1 MARLKLDIDTRC
13 LKNGA
18 AQIRLR
24 INHKGTS
31 AYYGTGVY
39 IEPRYFIGSSLYD
52 PVSRKAPTAAV
63 VRERVGQMVG
73 RVDEFLND
81 TDRSVLDRMTATD
94 IREAA
99 LGVKRRIGTD
109 CMLGAGRL
117 SGTECVHGAGR
128 FNGFDSVHGADLASV
143 ARFVGS
149 DVQITNGAKRNAQ
162 TGCLACRLVKNGSI
176 ESGCPQ
182 AVGISGLRS
191 QTGSVTGGRS
201 QAGSIAGRRV
211 QTDFVA
217 FFEEYG
223 ESRRTGKTQDS
234 YAYAAKVLREY
245 CEARRMWSLTF
256 IDIDYSRLVDFA
268 RWLESTGRSHATRHM
283 LESYVRAAYRDAQK
297 RRLVSREL
305 DPYYD
310 YSIKPVPLKD
320 IETLSAKE
328 MHALMV
334 CEPKLGGQRM
344 GRDIALMSFYLC
356 GANLIDLYEMQE
368 GNECV
373 FVRHKIEHR
382 YQRDLHIR
390 IEPELAALV
399 ERYKGDGMLL
409 SFKAK
414 YKNYE
419 SFRHKI
425 AHRLRELSGELGFSV
440 TMPKIRRTWAT
451 IAGGLECPEIVI
463 NKSLGHLDTTVNRR
477 FYDDYDWSLTAKWN
491 RKIIDYIK
499 QQ

>member
-1 MARLKLDIDTRC
+1 MDIDTRC

-31 AYYGTGVY
+31 AYVGTGVY
-39 IEPRYFIGSSLYD
+39 VEPRYFIGTSLYD

-63 VRERVGQMVG
+63 VRDRVGNMVG
-73 RVDEFLND
+73 RFDEFLSE

-99 LGVKRRIGTD
+99 LGVKRKSGSD
-109 CMLGAGRL
+109 GVQGAGRL
-117 SGTECVHGAGR
+117 SGMDGVQCEGRLSGTDGMIGAE
-128 FNGFDSVHGADLASV
+128 LAAV
-143 ARFVGS
+143 ARFCGS
-149 DVQITNGAKRNAQ
+149 EVQITNGTKRNAQ
-162 TGCLACRLVKNGSI
+162 AGSLAGRREHTGSVS
-176 ESGCPQ
+176 
-182 AVGISGLRS
+182 VGWS
-191 QTGSVTGGRS
+191 QTGSVAGGWSQTGG
-201 QAGSIAGRRV
+201 IAGRRW

-223 ESRRTGKTQDS
+223 ESRRTVKTQDS

-245 CEARRMWSLTF
+245 CDARRMVSLTF
-256 IDIDYSRLVDFA
+256 MDIDYSRLVDFS

-356 GANLIDLYEMQE
+356 GANLIDLYEMQD
-368 GNECV
+368 GKECV

-382 YQRDLHIR
+382 YQRELHIR

-399 ERYKGDGMLL
+399 ERYKGNGMLL

>member
-1 MARLKLDIDTRC
+1 MARLRLDIDTRS

-31 AYYGTGVY
+31 AYVGTGVY
-39 IEPRYFIGSSLYD
+39 VEPQYFICSSLYD

-63 VRERVGQMVG
+63 IRERVGKMVG
-73 RVDEFLND
+73 RVDEFLNE

-99 LGVKRRIGTD
+99 LGVKSRSGTD
-109 CMLGAGRL
+109 GVQGVGRL
-117 SGTECVHGAGR
+117 SGMDGAQ
-128 FNGFDSVHGADLASV
+128 GAAVASV
-143 ARFVGS
+143 ERSIGS
-149 DVQITNGAKRNAQ
+149 EVQTTNGVKRNAQ
-162 TGCLACRLVKNGSI
+162 TGS
-176 ESGCPQ
+176 
-182 AVGISGLRS
+182 ISGRRS
-191 QTGSVTGGRS
+191 
-201 QAGSIAGRRV
+201 
-211 QTDFVA
+211 QTDFVT
-217 FFEEYG
+217 FFEQYG
-223 ESRRTGKTQDS
+223 ESRRAVKTQDS

-245 CEARRMWSLTF
+245 CGARRLGSLTF
-256 IDIDYSRLVDFA
+256 VDIDYARLVDFA
-268 RWLESTGRSHATRHM
+268 RWLDSTDRSPATRHM
-283 LESYVRAAYRDAQK
+283 LESYVRAAYKDAQK
-297 RRLVSREL
+297 RRLVSRDL

-320 IETLSAKE
+320 IETLTVKE
-328 MHALMV
+328 MHALMA
-334 CEPKLGGQRM
+334 CEPKLVGMRM

-356 GANLIDLYEMQE
+356 GANLIDLYEMQD
-368 GNECV
+368 GKECV

-382 YQRDLHIR
+382 YQRELHIR

-409 SFKAK
+409 AFKAK
-414 YKNYE
+414 YPNYE

-425 AHRLRELSGELGFSV
+425 AHRLRELSGELGFAV

-451 IAGGLECPEIVI
+451 IAGELECPDSVI
-463 NKSLGHLDTTVNRR
+463 NKSMGHVDATVNDRS
-477 FYDDYDWSLTAKWN
+477 YKDYKWSQTANWN

-499 QQ
+499 RQ

>member
-31 AYYGTGVY
+31 AYVGTGVY
-39 IEPRYFIGSSLYD
+39 VEPRYFIGSSLYD

-63 VRERVGQMVG
+63 VRERVGKMVG
-73 RVDEFLND
+73 MVDEFLND

-99 LGVKRRIGTD
+99 LGVKRRSGSD
-109 CMLGAGRL
+109 SVHGAGRLSGKDGMLGAGRL
-117 SGTECVHGAGR
+117 SVADGVHGAGR
-128 FNGFDSVHGADLASV
+128 LSGTDGVQGAELAAV
-143 ARFVGS
+143 ARFGGF
-149 DVQITNGAKRNAQ
+149 DVQTTNGAKRNAQ
-162 TGCLACRLVKNGSI
+162 T
-176 ESGCPQ
+176 
-182 AVGISGLRS
+182 
-191 QTGSVTGGRS
+191 
-201 QAGSIAGRRV
+201 GSIAGRRV

-217 FFEEYG
+217 FFEDYG
-223 ESRRTGKTQDS
+223 ESRRTVKTQDS

-245 CEARRMWSLTF
+245 CEARRIGSLTF
-256 IDIDYSRLVDFA
+256 MDIDYSRLVDYS

-320 IETLSAKE
+320 IETLTAKE
-328 MHALMV
+328 MHALML

-356 GANLIDLYEMQE
+356 GANLIDLYEMKDGQ
-368 GNECV
+368 ECV

-382 YQRDLHIR
+382 YQRELHIR

-425 AHRLRELSGELGFSV
+425 AHRLRELSVELGFSV

-463 NKSLGHLDTTVNRR
+463 NKSLGHLDSTVNRR

>member
-39 IEPRYFIGSSLYD
+39 VEPRYFIGSSLYD

-99 LGVKRRIGTD
+99 LGVKRRIGSYGEH
-109 CMLGAGRL
+109 CAGRF
-117 SGTECVHGAGR
+117 SGTDGVHGAE
-128 FNGFDSVHGADLASV
+128 LAAV
-143 ARFVGS
+143 ARFGCS
-149 DVQITNGAKRNAQ
+149 EIQITNGAKRNAQ
-162 TGCLACRLVKNGSI
+162 TG
-176 ESGCPQ
+176 
-182 AVGISGLRS
+182 GIAGRIA
-191 QTGSVTGGRS
+191 QTGSFAGIRSKNGG
-201 QAGSIAGRRV
+201 IAGRMV
-211 QTDFVA
+211 QADFVA
-217 FFEEYG
+217 FFEQYG
-223 ESRRTGKTQDS
+223 ESRRTVKTQDS

-245 CEARRMWSLTF
+245 CEARRLGSLTF
-256 IDIDYSRLVDFA
+256 MDIDYSRLVDFA

-320 IETLSAKE
+320 IETLTAKE

-356 GANLIDLYEMQE
+356 GANLIDLYEMQD
-368 GNECV
+368 GAECV

-382 YQRDLHIR
+382 YQRELHIR

-425 AHRLRELSGELGFSV
+425 AHRLRELSVELGFSV

-451 IAGGLECPEIVI
+451 IAGELECPDSVI
-463 NKSLGHLDTTVNRR
+463 NKSMGHVDATVNDRS
-477 FYDDYDWSLTAKWN
+477 YKDYKWSQTADWN

>member
-39 IEPRYFIGSSLYD
+39 VEPRYFIGSSLYD

-99 LGVKRRIGTD
+99 LGVKRRSGTD
-109 CMLGAGRL
+109 SMLGAEL
-117 SGTECVHGAGR
+117 AAVER
-128 FNGFDSVHGADLASV
+128 FSDSN
-143 ARFVGS
+143 
-149 DVQITNGAKRNAQ
+149 VQTTNGAKINAQ
-162 TGCLACRLVKNGSI
+162 TGCIKGM
-176 ESGCPQ
+176 
-182 AVGISGLRS
+182 
-191 QTGSVTGGRS
+191 
-201 QAGSIAGRRV
+201 RV

-223 ESRRTGKTQDS
+223 ESRRTVKTQDS

-245 CEARRMWSLTF
+245 CEARRLGSLTF
-256 IDIDYSRLVDFA
+256 MDIDYSRLVDFA

-320 IETLSAKE
+320 IDTLTAKE

-334 CEPKLGGQRM
+334 CDPKLGGQRM

-356 GANLIDLYEMQE
+356 GANLIDLYEMQD
-368 GNECV
+368 GKECI

-382 YQRDLHIR
+382 YQRELHIR

-425 AHRLRELSGELGFSV
+425 AHRLRELSSELGFSV

-451 IAGGLECPEIVI
+451 IAGCLECPEIVI

>member
-39 IEPRYFIGSSLYD
+39 VEPRYFIGSSLYD
-52 PVSRKAPTAAV
+52 PVSRKAPTASV

-99 LGVKRRIGTD
+99 LGVKRRSVAD
-109 CMLGAGRL
+109 VLPGA
-117 SGTECVHGAGR
+117 E
-128 FNGFDSVHGADLASV
+128 LASV
-143 ARFVGS
+143 ASFGS
-149 DVQITNGAKRNAQ
+149 SEVQTTNVAKRNAQ
-162 TGCLACRLVKNGSI
+162 
-176 ESGCPQ
+176 
-182 AVGISGLRS
+182 VGGI
-191 QTGSVTGGRS
+191 V
-201 QAGSIAGRRV
+201 GRRV

-245 CEARRMWSLTF
+245 CEARRLWSLTF
-256 IDIDYSRLVDFA
+256 VDIDYSRLVDFA

-356 GANLIDLYEMQE
+356 GANLIDLYEMQD
-368 GNECV
+368 GQECV

-382 YQRDLHIR
+382 YQRELHIR

-477 FYDDYDWSLTAKWN
+477 FYDDYDWSLTSKWN

>member
-1 MARLKLDIDTRC
+1 MARLRLDIDTRS

-39 IEPRYFIGSSLYD
+39 VEPRYFVGSSLYD

-63 VRERVGQMVG
+63 IRERVGQMVG
-73 RVDEFLND
+73 RVDEFLNE
-81 TDRSVLDRMTATD
+81 TDRSELDRMTATD

-99 LGVKRRIGTD
+99 LGVKRSGTD
-109 CMLGAGRL
+109 GAQ
-117 SGTECVHGAGR
+117 GAA
-128 FNGFDSVHGADLASV
+128 VASV
-143 ARFVGS
+143 VRSIGS
-149 DVQITNGAKRNAQ
+149 EVQTTNGAKRNAQ
-162 TGCLACRLVKNGSI
+162 TG
-176 ESGCPQ
+176 
-182 AVGISGLRS
+182 
-191 QTGSVTGGRS
+191 
-201 QAGSIAGRRV
+201 SIAGRRS
-211 QTDFVA
+211 QTDFLS
-217 FFEEYG
+217 FFEQYG
-223 ESRRTGKTQDS
+223 ESRRTVKTQDS
-234 YAYAAKVLREY
+234 YAYAARVLREY
-245 CEARRMWSLTF
+245 CGARRLGSLTF
-256 IDIDYSRLVDFA
+256 LDIDYARLVDFA
-268 RWLESTGRSHATRHM
+268 RWLESTDRSPATRHM
-283 LESYVRAAYRDAQK
+283 LESYVRAAYKDAQK
-297 RRLVSREL
+297 RRLVSRDF

-320 IETLSAKE
+320 IETLTAKE

-334 CEPKLGGQRM
+334 CEPKLGGRRM

-356 GANLIDLYEMQE
+356 GANLIDLYEMQDGE
-368 GNECV
+368 ECV

-382 YQRDLHIR
+382 YQRELHIR

-414 YKNYE
+414 YTNYE

-425 AHRLRELSGELGFSV
+425 AHRLRELSGELGFAV

-451 IAGGLECPEIVI
+451 IAGELECPDSVI
-463 NKSLGHLDTTVNRR
+463 NKSMGHVDATINDRS
-477 FYDDYDWSLTAKWN
+477 YKDYKWSQTANWN

-499 QQ
+499 RQ

>member
-1 MARLKLDIDTRC
+1 MDIDTRC

-39 IEPRYFIGSSLYD
+39 VEPRYFIGTSLYD

-63 VRERVGQMVG
+63 VRERVGQIVG
-73 RVDEFLND
+73 SVDEFLND

-99 LGVKRRIGTD
+99 LGVKRRSGTD
-109 CMLGAGRL
+109 GVHGAGRL
-117 SGTECVHGAGR
+117 SVD
-128 FNGFDSVHGADLASV
+128 DSVHGVGRLSGADVLHGAELASV
-143 ARFVGS
+143 ASFGS
-149 DVQITNGAKRNAQ
+149 SEIQITNGVKRNAQ
-162 TGCLACRLVKNGSI
+162 A
-176 ESGCPQ
+176 
-182 AVGISGLRS
+182 
-191 QTGSVTGGRS
+191 GG
-201 QAGSIAGRRV
+201 IAGRSV
-211 QTDFVA
+211 QADFVA
-217 FFEEYG
+217 FFEDYG

-245 CEARRMWSLTF
+245 CDARSLGSLTF
-256 IDIDYSRLVDFA
+256 MDIDYSRLVDFA

-334 CEPKLGGQRM
+334 CEPKFSGQRM

-356 GANLIDLYEMQE
+356 GANLIDIYEMQD
-368 GNECV
+368 GKECV

-382 YQRDLHIR
+382 YQRELHIR

-425 AHRLRELSGELGFSV
+425 AHRLRELSSELGFSV

-451 IAGGLECPEIVI
+451 IAGSLECPEIVI
-463 NKSLGHLDTTVNRR
+463 NKSLGHLDSTVNRR

>member
-1 MARLKLDIDTRC
+1 MDIDTRC

-39 IEPRYFIGSSLYD
+39 VEPRYFIGTSLYD

-99 LGVKRRIGTD
+99 LGVKRKSGSD
-109 CMLGAGRL
+109 GVHCAGRL
-117 SGTECVHGAGR
+117 SGTDGVLGAE
-128 FNGFDSVHGADLASV
+128 LAAV
-143 ARFVGS
+143 ARFGGS
-149 DVQITNGAKRNAQ
+149 DVQTTNVAKRNAQ
-162 TGCLACRLVKNGSI
+162 
-176 ESGCPQ
+176 
-182 AVGISGLRS
+182 VGGI
-191 QTGSVTGGRS
+191 V
-201 QAGSIAGRRV
+201 GRRV

-234 YAYAAKVLREY
+234 YAYAAKVLLEY
-245 CEARRMWSLTF
+245 CEARRLGSLTF
-256 IDIDYSRLVDFA
+256 VDIDYSRLVDFA

-356 GANLIDLYEMQE
+356 GANLIDLYEMQD
-368 GNECV
+368 GKECV

-382 YQRDLHIR
+382 YQRELHIR
-390 IEPELAALV
+390 IEPELAELV
-399 ERYKGDGMLL
+399 ERYKGNGMLL

-425 AHRLRELSGELGFSV
+425 AHRLRELSSELGFSV

-463 NKSLGHLDTTVNRR
+463 NKSLGHLDSTVNRR

>member
-39 IEPRYFIGSSLYD
+39 VEPKYFVGSSLYD
-52 PVSRKAPTAAV
+52 PVSRKAPTATV
-63 VRERVGQMVG
+63 VRERVGQIVG

-99 LGVKRRIGTD
+99 LGVKRRSGTD
-109 CMLGAGRL
+109 GVNGAGRL
-117 SGTECVHGAGR
+117 SGMDGILGT
-128 FNGFDSVHGADLASV
+128 DLASV
-143 ARFVGS
+143 ARFGGF
-149 DVQITNGAKRNAQ
+149 DVQTTNGAKRNAQ
-162 TGCLACRLVKNGSI
+162 TG
-176 ESGCPQ
+176 
-182 AVGISGLRS
+182 GI
-191 QTGSVTGGRS
+191 
-201 QAGSIAGRRV
+201 AGSRV
-211 QTDFVA
+211 QTDFVS
-217 FFEEYG
+217 FFEDYG
-223 ESRRTGKTQDS
+223 ESRRTVKTQDS

-245 CEARRMWSLTF
+245 CEARRLWSLTF
-256 IDIDYSRLVDFA
+256 MDIDYSRLVDFS

-344 GRDIALMSFYLC
+344 GRDIALMSFYMC
-356 GANLIDLYEMQE
+356 GANLIDLYEMQD
-368 GNECV
+368 GKECV

-382 YQRDLHIR
+382 YQRELHIR

-425 AHRLRELSGELGFSV
+425 AHRLRELSSELGFSV

>member
-39 IEPRYFIGSSLYD
+39 VEPRYFIGSSLYD

-99 LGVKRRIGTD
+99 LGVKRRIGSD
-109 CMLGAGRL
+109 G
-117 SGTECVHGAGR
+117 EHGAGR
-128 FNGFDSVHGADLASV
+128 FSGTDGVLCADLASV
-143 ARFVGS
+143 ARFGGS

-162 TGCLACRLVKNGSI
+162 TGSLASVARFGVSDVQITNG
-176 ESGCPQ
+176 
-182 AVGISGLRS
+182 AKRNA
-191 QTGSVTGGRS
+191 QTGSL
-201 QAGSIAGRRV
+201 ADRRV
-211 QTDFVA
+211 HTGSMEVMRAQTDFVA
-217 FFEEYG
+217 FFEDYG
-223 ESRRTGKTQDS
+223 ESRRTVKTQDS

-245 CEARRMWSLTF
+245 CESRRMVSLTF
-256 IDIDYSRLVDFA
+256 MDIDYSRLVDFA

-356 GANLIDLYEMQE
+356 GANLIDLYEMKD
-368 GNECV
+368 GKECV

-382 YQRDLHIR
+382 YQRELHIR

-399 ERYKGDGMLL
+399 ERYKGDSMLL
-409 SFKAK
+409 SFKEK

-425 AHRLRELSGELGFSV
+425 AHRLRELSVELGFSV

>member
-39 IEPRYFIGSSLYD
+39 VEPRYFIGSSLYD

-99 LGVKRRIGTD
+99 LGVKRRSGTD
-109 CMLGAGRL
+109 G
-117 SGTECVHGAGR
+117 VNGAGR
-128 FNGFDSVHGADLASV
+128 FSGTDGVLCADLASV
-143 ARFVGS
+143 ARSVGS
-149 DVQITNGAKRNAQ
+149 EVQTTNGAKRNAQ
-162 TGCLACRLVKNGSI
+162 TGG
-176 ESGCPQ
+176 
-182 AVGISGLRS
+182 
-191 QTGSVTGGRS
+191 
-201 QAGSIAGRRV
+201 IAGRRV
-211 QTDFVA
+211 QTDFMA
-217 FFEEYG
+217 FFEDYG
-223 ESRRTGKTQDS
+223 ESRRTVKTQDS
-234 YAYAAKVLREY
+234 YAYAAKVLLEY
-245 CEARRMWSLTF
+245 CEARRMVSLTF
-256 IDIDYSRLVDFA
+256 MDIDYSRLVDFA

-320 IETLSAKE
+320 IETLTAKE

-334 CEPKLGGQRM
+334 YEPKLGGQRM

-356 GANLIDLYEMQE
+356 GSNLIDLYEMQD
-368 GNECV
+368 GKECV

-382 YQRDLHIR
+382 YQRELHIR

-425 AHRLRELSGELGFSV
+425 AHRLRELSSELGFSV

>member
-31 AYYGTGVY
+31 AYVGTGVY
-39 IEPRYFIGSSLYD
+39 VEPRYFIGSSLYD
-52 PVSRKAPTAAV
+52 PVSRKDPTAAV
-63 VRERVGQMVG
+63 VRERVGQIVG
-73 RVDEFLND
+73 RVDEFLNN

-99 LGVKRRIGTD
+99 LGVKRR
-109 CMLGAGRL
+109 
-117 SGTECVHGAGR
+117 SGTNGVHGAGLLS
-128 FNGFDSVHGADLASV
+128 GVDGVLGAELASV
-143 ARFVGS
+143 ARFGGS
-149 DVQITNGAKRNAQ
+149 DVQTTNGAKRNAQ
-162 TGCLACRLVKNGSI
+162 TG
-176 ESGCPQ
+176 
-182 AVGISGLRS
+182 GIA
-191 QTGSVTGGRS
+191 GGRS
-201 QAGSIAGRRV
+201 HTGGIAGKRL

-217 FFEEYG
+217 FFEDYG
-223 ESRRTGKTQDS
+223 ESRRTVKTQDS

-245 CEARRMWSLTF
+245 CEARRMGSLTF
-256 IDIDYSRLVDFA
+256 MDIDYSRLVDFA

-334 CEPKLGGQRM
+334 YEPKLGGQRM

-356 GANLIDLYEMQE
+356 GANLIDLYEMQD
-368 GNECV
+368 GKECV

-382 YQRDLHIR
+382 YQRELHIR

-409 SFKAK
+409 SFKEK

-425 AHRLRELSGELGFSV
+425 AHRLRELSVELGFSV

-451 IAGGLECPEIVI
+451 IAGCLECPEIVI

>member
-39 IEPRYFIGSSLYD
+39 VEPRYFVGSSLYD
-52 PVSRKAPTAAV
+52 PVSRKAPTAAI

-99 LGVKRRIGTD
+99 LGVKRRRGTD
-109 CMLGAGRL
+109 G
-117 SGTECVHGAGR
+117 VI
-128 FNGFDSVHGADLASV
+128 GADVAAV
-143 ARFVGS
+143 ARFGGS
-149 DVQITNGAKRNAQ
+149 EVQTTNVAKRNAQ
-162 TGCLACRLVKNGSI
+162 T
-176 ESGCPQ
+176 
-182 AVGISGLRS
+182 
-191 QTGSVTGGRS
+191 
-201 QAGSIAGRRV
+201 GSIAGRRV
-211 QTDFVA
+211 QADFVA
-217 FFEEYG
+217 FFEDYG

-245 CEARRMWSLTF
+245 CEARRLGSLTF
-256 IDIDYSRLVDFA
+256 MDIDYSRLVDFA

-356 GANLIDLYEMQE
+356 GANLIDMYEMQD
-368 GNECV
+368 GQECV

-382 YQRDLHIR
+382 YQRELHIR

-451 IAGGLECPEIVI
+451 IAGGLECPDSVI
-463 NKSLGHLDTTVNRR
+463 NKSMGHVDATVNDRS
-477 FYDDYDWSLTAKWN
+477 YKDYKWSQTADWN

>member
-1 MARLKLDIDTRC
+1 MDIDTRS

-31 AYYGTGVY
+31 AYVGTGVY
-39 IEPRYFIGSSLYD
+39 VEPKYFVGSSLYD

-73 RVDEFLND
+73 MVDEFLND
-81 TDRSVLDRMTATD
+81 TDRSVLDSMTATD

-99 LGVKRRIGTD
+99 LGVKRRSGTD
-109 CMLGAGRL
+109 EVYGVGRL
-117 SGTECVHGAGR
+117 SGTDGVK
-128 FNGFDSVHGADLASV
+128 GADLASV
-143 ARFVGS
+143 ARFGGLE
-149 DVQITNGAKRNAQ
+149 VQTTNGAKRNAQ
-162 TGCLACRLVKNGSI
+162 TGGI
-176 ESGCPQ
+176 EGRIAQ
-182 AVGISGLRS
+182 MGGIA
-191 QTGSVTGGRS
+191 GGRA
-201 QAGSIAGRRV
+201 QMGGIAGRRL
-211 QTDFVA
+211 QADFVA
-217 FFEEYG
+217 FFEDYG
-223 ESRRTGKTQDS
+223 ESRRTVKTQDS

-245 CEARRMWSLTF
+245 CEARRMVSLTF
-256 IDIDYSRLVDFA
+256 MDIDYSRLVDFA

-356 GANLIDLYEMQE
+356 GANLIDLYEMQD
-368 GNECV
+368 GNECI

-382 YQRDLHIR
+382 YQRELHIR
-390 IEPELAALV
+390 IEPELSALV

-425 AHRLRELSGELGFSV
+425 AHRLRELSVELGFSV

-451 IAGGLECPEIVI
+451 IAGELECPDSVI
-463 NKSLGHLDTTVNRR
+463 NKSMGHVDATVNDRS
-477 FYDDYDWSLTAKWN
+477 YKDYKWSQTAKWN

>member
-1 MARLKLDIDTRC
+1 MDIDTRC

-31 AYYGTGVY
+31 AYVGTGVY
-39 IEPRYFIGSSLYD
+39 VEPRYFIGSSLYD

-63 VRERVGQMVG
+63 VRERVGQIVG

-99 LGVKRRIGTD
+99 LGVKRRSGTD
-109 CMLGAGRL
+109 CIHGAGWL
-117 SGTECVHGAGR
+117 SGTDCVHGAE
-128 FNGFDSVHGADLASV
+128 LASM
-143 ARFVGS
+143 ARFCGS
-149 DVQITNGAKRNAQ
+149 EVQTTNGAKRNAQ
-162 TGCLACRLVKNGSI
+162 TGG
-176 ESGCPQ
+176 
-182 AVGISGLRS
+182 
-191 QTGSVTGGRS
+191 
-201 QAGSIAGRRV
+201 IAGRRV
-211 QTDFVA
+211 QADFVA

-223 ESRRTGKTQDS
+223 ESRRTVKTQDS

-245 CEARRMWSLTF
+245 CEARRMGSLTF
-256 IDIDYSRLVDFA
+256 MDIDYSRLVDFA

-320 IETLSAKE
+320 IETMTAKE

-334 CEPKLGGQRM
+334 CEPKLCGQRM

-356 GANLIDLYEMQE
+356 GANLIDLYEMQD
-368 GNECV
+368 GKECV

-382 YQRDLHIR
+382 YQRELHIR
-390 IEPELAALV
+390 IEPELAELV

-425 AHRLRELSGELGFSV
+425 AHRLRELSVELGFSV

-463 NKSLGHLDTTVNRR
+463 NKSLGHLDSTVNRR

>member
-13 LKNGA
+13 LKNGE

-31 AYYGTGVY
+31 AYVGTGVY
-39 IEPRYFIGSSLYD
+39 VEPRYFIGSSLYD
-52 PVSRKAPTAAV
+52 PVSRKAPTAAI
-63 VRERVGQMVG
+63 VRERVGQIVG

-99 LGVKRRIGTD
+99 LGVKRRSGTD
-109 CMLGAGRL
+109 GVHGVGIL
-117 SGTECVHGAGR
+117 SGTDGVQ
-128 FNGFDSVHGADLASV
+128 GADFASV
-143 ARFVGS
+143 ARFGGS
-149 DVQITNGAKRNAQ
+149 EVQTTNGVKINAQ
-162 TGCLACRLVKNGSI
+162 A
-176 ESGCPQ
+176 
-182 AVGISGLRS
+182 
-191 QTGSVTGGRS
+191 GG
-201 QAGSIAGRRV
+201 IAGRRV
-211 QTDFVA
+211 QADFVA
-217 FFEEYG
+217 FFEDYG

-245 CEARRMWSLTF
+245 CEARRLGSLTF

-268 RWLESTGRSHATRHM
+268 RWFESTGRSHATRHM

-356 GANLIDLYEMQE
+356 GANLIDMYEMQD
-368 GNECV
+368 GKECV

-382 YQRDLHIR
+382 YQRELHIR

-425 AHRLRELSGELGFSV
+425 AHRLRELSSELGFSV

-463 NKSLGHLDTTVNRR
+463 NKSLGHLDSTVNRR

>member
-1 MARLKLDIDTRC
+1 MDIDTRC

-39 IEPRYFIGSSLYD
+39 VEPKYFVGSSLYD

-73 RVDEFLND
+73 RVDEFLSE

-99 LGVKRRIGTD
+99 LGVKRKRGSD
-109 CMLGAGRL
+109 SVHGAGRLSGKDGVLGAGRL
-117 SGTECVHGAGR
+117 SVADGVLGAGR
-128 FNGFDSVHGADLASV
+128 LSVADGVHGVGRLSGTDGVLGSELAAV
-143 ARFVGS
+143 AGFGGS
-149 DVQITNGAKRNAQ
+149 DVQTTNGAKRNAQ
-162 TGCLACRLVKNGSI
+162 TGC
-176 ESGCPQ
+176 
-182 AVGISGLRS
+182 
-191 QTGSVTGGRS
+191 
-201 QAGSIAGRRV
+201 IAGGRV

-223 ESRRTGKTQDS
+223 ESRRTVKTQDS

-245 CEARRMWSLTF
+245 CDARRMVSLTF
-256 IDIDYSRLVDFA
+256 MDIDYSRLVDFA

-356 GANLIDLYEMQE
+356 GANLIDLYEMQD
-368 GNECV
+368 GKECV

-382 YQRDLHIR
+382 YQRELHIR
-390 IEPELAALV
+390 IEPELEALV

-425 AHRLRELSGELGFSV
+425 AHRLRELSVELGFSV

>member
-1 MARLKLDIDTRC
+1 M
-13 LKNGA
+13 
-18 AQIRLR
+18 
-24 INHKGTS
+24 
-31 AYYGTGVY
+31 
-39 IEPRYFIGSSLYD
+39 
-52 PVSRKAPTAAV
+52 
-63 VRERVGQMVG
+63 
-73 RVDEFLND
+73 
-81 TDRSVLDRMTATD
+81 
-94 IREAA
+94 
-99 LGVKRRIGTD
+99 
-109 CMLGAGRL
+109 
-117 SGTECVHGAGR
+117 
-128 FNGFDSVHGADLASV
+128 
-143 ARFVGS
+143 
-149 DVQITNGAKRNAQ
+149 
-162 TGCLACRLVKNGSI
+162 
-176 ESGCPQ
+176 
-182 AVGISGLRS
+182 
-191 QTGSVTGGRS
+191 
-201 QAGSIAGRRV
+201 
-211 QTDFVA
+211 
-217 FFEEYG
+217 
-223 ESRRTGKTQDS
+223 
-234 YAYAAKVLREY
+234 LREY
-245 CEARRMWSLTF
+245 CEARRLGSLTF
-256 IDIDYSRLVDFA
+256 VDIDYSRLVDFA

-334 CEPKLGGQRM
+334 CEPKLGSQRM

-356 GANLIDLYEMQE
+356 GANLIDLYEMQD
-368 GNECV
+368 GKECV

-382 YQRDLHIR
+382 YQRELHIR

-409 SFKAK
+409 SFKEK

-425 AHRLRELSGELGFSV
+425 AHRLRELSSELGFSV

-451 IAGGLECPEIVI
+451 IAGSLECPEIVI
-463 NKSLGHLDTTVNRR
+463 NKSLGHLDSTVNRR

>member
-13 LKNGA
+13 LKNGE

-31 AYYGTGVY
+31 AYVGTGVY
-39 IEPRYFIGSSLYD
+39 VEPRYFIGSSLYD
-52 PVSRKAPTAAV
+52 PVSRKAPTAAI
-63 VRERVGQMVG
+63 VRERVGQIVG

-99 LGVKRRIGTD
+99 LGVKRRSGTD
-109 CMLGAGRL
+109 GVHGVGIL
-117 SGTECVHGAGR
+117 SGTDGVQ
-128 FNGFDSVHGADLASV
+128 GADFASV
-143 ARFVGS
+143 ARFGGS
-149 DVQITNGAKRNAQ
+149 EVQTTNGVKINAQ
-162 TGCLACRLVKNGSI
+162 A
-176 ESGCPQ
+176 
-182 AVGISGLRS
+182 
-191 QTGSVTGGRS
+191 GG
-201 QAGSIAGRRV
+201 IAGRRV
-211 QTDFVA
+211 QADFVA
-217 FFEEYG
+217 FFEDYG

-245 CEARRMWSLTF
+245 CEARRLGSLTF

-268 RWLESTGRSHATRHM
+268 RWFESTGRSHATRHM

-356 GANLIDLYEMQE
+356 GANLIDLYEMKDGQ
-368 GNECV
+368 ECV

-382 YQRDLHIR
+382 YQRELHIR
-390 IEPELAALV
+390 IEPELAELV

-425 AHRLRELSGELGFSV
+425 AHRLRKLSVELGFSV

-463 NKSLGHLDTTVNRR
+463 NKSLGHLDSTVNRR

>member
-1 MARLKLDIDTRC
+1 MDIDTRC

-31 AYYGTGVY
+31 AYFGTGVY
-39 IEPRYFIGSSLYD
+39 VEPRYFIGSSLYD
-52 PVSRKAPTAAV
+52 PVSRKAPTAAI

-94 IREAA
+94 IRDAA
-99 LGVKRRIGTD
+99 LGMKRRSGTD
-109 CMLGAGRL
+109 
-117 SGTECVHGAGR
+117 CVHGAGR
-128 FNGFDSVHGADLASV
+128 LSCADGVMGSELDAV
-143 ARFVGS
+143 ARFGCS
-149 DVQITNGAKRNAQ
+149 DVQIINGAKRNAQ
-162 TGCLACRLVKNGSI
+162 TGCI
-176 ESGCPQ
+176 
-182 AVGISGLRS
+182 
-191 QTGSVTGGRS
+191 
-201 QAGSIAGRRV
+201 AGSRAK
-211 QTDFVA
+211 TDFVA

-223 ESRRTGKTQDS
+223 ESRRTVKTQDS

-245 CEARRMWSLTF
+245 CEARSMGSLTF
-256 IDIDYSRLVDFA
+256 MDIDYSRLVDFA

-297 RRLVSREL
+297 RRFVSREL

-344 GRDIALMSFYLC
+344 GRDIALISFYLC
-356 GANLIDLYEMQE
+356 GANLIDLYEMQYGE
-368 GNECV
+368 ECV

-382 YQRDLHIR
+382 YQRELHIR

-425 AHRLRELSGELGFSV
+425 AHRLRELSVELGFSV

>member
-39 IEPRYFIGSSLYD
+39 VEPRYFIGTSLYD
-52 PVSRKAPTAAV
+52 PVSRKAPASAV

-73 RVDEFLND
+73 RVDEFLSE

-99 LGVKRRIGTD
+99 LGVKRKSVDDGVQ
-109 CMLGAGRL
+109 GA
-117 SGTECVHGAGR
+117 E
-128 FNGFDSVHGADLASV
+128 FASV
-143 ARFVGS
+143 ASSVGS

-162 TGCLACRLVKNGSI
+162 TGG
-176 ESGCPQ
+176 
-182 AVGISGLRS
+182 
-191 QTGSVTGGRS
+191 
-201 QAGSIAGRRV
+201 IAGRRV
-211 QTDFVA
+211 QADFVA

-223 ESRRTGKTQDS
+223 ESRRTVKTQDS
-234 YAYAAKVLREY
+234 YAYAAKVLQEY
-245 CEARRMWSLTF
+245 CEARRMGSLTF
-256 IDIDYSRLVDFA
+256 MDIDYSRLVDFA

-334 CEPKLGGQRM
+334 YEPKLGGQRM

-356 GANLIDLYEMQE
+356 GANLIDIYEMQD
-368 GNECV
+368 GKECV

-382 YQRDLHIR
+382 YQRELHIR

-425 AHRLRELSGELGFSV
+425 AHRLRELSSELGFSV

-451 IAGGLECPEIVI
+451 IAGELECPDSVI
-463 NKSLGHLDTTVNRR
+463 NKSMGHIDATVNDRS
-477 FYDDYDWSLTAKWN
+477 YKDYKWSQTADWN

>member
-39 IEPRYFIGSSLYD
+39 VEPRYFIGSSLYD

-99 LGVKRRIGTD
+99 LGVKRRSGTD
-109 CMLGAGRL
+109 GVQVAGRL
-117 SGTECVHGAGR
+117 SGIDGVHG
-128 FNGFDSVHGADLASV
+128 VDLASV
-143 ARFVGS
+143 ARSVGS
-149 DVQITNGAKRNAQ
+149 EVQTTNGAKRNAQ
-162 TGCLACRLVKNGSI
+162 TGGIDGRL
-176 ESGCPQ
+176 
-182 AVGISGLRS
+182 
-191 QTGSVTGGRS
+191 
-201 QAGSIAGRRV
+201 V

-217 FFEEYG
+217 FFEDYG
-223 ESRRTGKTQDS
+223 ESRRTVKTQDS

-245 CEARRMWSLTF
+245 CEARRMVSLTF
-256 IDIDYSRLVDFA
+256 MDIDYSRLVDFA

-320 IETLSAKE
+320 IETLTAKE

-356 GANLIDLYEMQE
+356 GANLIDLYEMQD
-368 GNECV
+368 GKECV

-382 YQRDLHIR
+382 YQRELHIR

-451 IAGGLECPEIVI
+451 IAGCLECPEIVI
-463 NKSLGHLDTTVNRR
+463 NKSLGHLDSTVNRR
-477 FYDDYDWSLTAKWN
+477 FYDDYDWSLTSKWN

>member
-39 IEPRYFIGSSLYD
+39 VEPRYFIGSSLYD

-73 RVDEFLND
+73 MVDEFLND

-99 LGVKRRIGTD
+99 LGVKRRSGTD
-109 CMLGAGRL
+109 GVHGAGLLSWTEGVQCAGRL
-117 SGTECVHGAGR
+117 SEMDGMLCT
-128 FNGFDSVHGADLASV
+128 DLAAV
-143 ARFVGS
+143 ARSVGS
-149 DVQITNGAKRNAQ
+149 EVQTTNGAKRHAQ
-162 TGCLACRLVKNGSI
+162 TDG
-176 ESGCPQ
+176 
-182 AVGISGLRS
+182 
-191 QTGSVTGGRS
+191 
-201 QAGSIAGRRV
+201 IAGRRV

-223 ESRRTGKTQDS
+223 ESRRTVKTQDS

-245 CEARRMWSLTF
+245 CEARRLWLLTF
-256 IDIDYSRLVDFA
+256 MDIDYSRLVDFA

-328 MHALMV
+328 MHTLMV
-334 CEPKLGGQRM
+334 CEPKLDGQRM

-356 GANLIDLYEMQE
+356 GANLIDMYEMQD
-368 GNECV
+368 GKECV

-382 YQRDLHIR
+382 YQRELHIR

-425 AHRLRELSGELGFSV
+425 AHRLRELSVELGFSV

>member
-39 IEPRYFIGSSLYD
+39 VEPRYFIGSSLYD

-99 LGVKRRIGTD
+99 LGVKRRSGTD
-109 CMLGAGRL
+109 G
-117 SGTECVHGAGR
+117 VQGAGR
-128 FNGFDSVHGADLASV
+128 FSGSYGVHGAELAAV
-143 ARFVGS
+143 ARFGGS
-149 DVQITNGAKRNAQ
+149 EVQTTNGAKRNAQ
-162 TGCLACRLVKNGSI
+162 AGSI
-176 ESGCPQ
+176 
-182 AVGISGLRS
+182 AVGLA
-191 QTGSVTGGRS
+191 QTGG
-201 QAGSIAGRRV
+201 IAGRRV

-223 ESRRTGKTQDS
+223 ESRRTVKTQDS

-245 CEARRMWSLTF
+245 CEARRLGSLTF
-256 IDIDYSRLVDFA
+256 MDIEYSRLVDFA

-334 CEPKLGGQRM
+334 CEPKLCGQRM

-356 GANLIDLYEMQE
+356 GANLIDLYEMQD
-368 GNECV
+368 GKECV

-382 YQRDLHIR
+382 YQRELHIR

-425 AHRLRELSGELGFSV
+425 AHRLRELSSELGFSV

-451 IAGGLECPEIVI
+451 IAGELECPDSVI
-463 NKSLGHLDTTVNRR
+463 NKSMGHVDATVNDRS
-477 FYDDYDWSLTAKWN
+477 YKDYKWSQTADWN

>member
-1 MARLKLDIDTRC
+1 MARLRLDIDTRS

-31 AYYGTGVY
+31 VYYGTGVY
-39 IEPRYFIGSSLYD
+39 VEPQYFVGSSLYD

-63 VRERVGQMVG
+63 IRERVGHMVG
-73 RVDEFLND
+73 RVDEFLNE

-99 LGVKRRIGTD
+99 LGVKRRSGTD
-109 CMLGAGRL
+109 GVHGVGRF
-117 SGTECVHGAGR
+117 SGTDGAQGTA
-128 FNGFDSVHGADLASV
+128 VASV
-143 ARFVGS
+143 ERS
-149 DVQITNGAKRNAQ
+149 IDSEVQTTNGAKRNAQ
-162 TGCLACRLVKNGSI
+162 TG
-176 ESGCPQ
+176 
-182 AVGISGLRS
+182 
-191 QTGSVTGGRS
+191 SV
-201 QAGSIAGRRV
+201 AGRRS
-211 QTDFVA
+211 QTDFVT
-217 FFEEYG
+217 FFEQYG
-223 ESRRTGKTQDS
+223 ESRRTVKTQDS

-245 CEARRMWSLTF
+245 CGARRLGSLTF
-256 IDIDYSRLVDFA
+256 VDIDYARLVDFA
-268 RWLESTGRSHATRHM
+268 RWLDSTDRSPATRHM
-283 LESYVRAAYRDAQK
+283 LESYVRAAYKDAQK
-297 RRLVSREL
+297 RRLVSRDL

-310 YSIKPVPLKD
+310 YSIKPVPLKE
-320 IETLSAKE
+320 IETLTAKE

-334 CEPKLGGQRM
+334 CDPKLGGHRM

-356 GANLIDLYEMQE
+356 GANLIDLYEMQD
-368 GNECV
+368 GKECV

-382 YQRDLHIR
+382 YQRELHIR

-409 SFKAK
+409 AFKAK
-414 YKNYE
+414 YPNYE

-425 AHRLRELSGELGFSV
+425 AHRLRELSGELGFAV

-451 IAGGLECPEIVI
+451 IAGELECPDSVI
-463 NKSLGHLDTTVNRR
+463 NKSMGHVDATVNDRS
-477 FYDDYDWSLTAKWN
+477 YKDYKWSQTANWN

-499 QQ
+499 RQ

>member
-13 LKNGA
+13 LKNGE

-31 AYYGTGVY
+31 AYVGTGVY
-39 IEPRYFIGSSLYD
+39 VEPRYFIGSSLYD
-52 PVSRKAPTAAV
+52 PVSRKAPTAAI
-63 VRERVGQMVG
+63 VRERVGQIVG

-99 LGVKRRIGTD
+99 LGVKRRSGTD
-109 CMLGAGRL
+109 GVHGVGIL
-117 SGTECVHGAGR
+117 SGTDGVQ
-128 FNGFDSVHGADLASV
+128 GADFASV
-143 ARFVGS
+143 ARFGGS
-149 DVQITNGAKRNAQ
+149 EVQTTNGVKINAQ
-162 TGCLACRLVKNGSI
+162 A
-176 ESGCPQ
+176 
-182 AVGISGLRS
+182 
-191 QTGSVTGGRS
+191 GG
-201 QAGSIAGRRV
+201 IAGRRV
-211 QTDFVA
+211 QADFVA
-217 FFEEYG
+217 FFEDYG

-245 CEARRMWSLTF
+245 CEARRLGSLTF

-268 RWLESTGRSHATRHM
+268 RWFESTGRSHATRHM

-320 IETLSAKE
+320 IETLSAKD

-334 CEPKLGGQRM
+334 FEPKLGGQRM

-356 GANLIDLYEMQE
+356 GANLIDMYEMQD
-368 GNECV
+368 GKECV

-382 YQRDLHIR
+382 YQRELHIR

-425 AHRLRELSGELGFSV
+425 AHRLRELSVELGFSV

-451 IAGGLECPEIVI
+451 IAGELECPDSII
-463 NKSLGHLDTTVNRR
+463 NKSMGHVDSTVNDRS
-477 FYDDYDWSLTAKWN
+477 YKDYKWSQTADWN

>member
-1 MARLKLDIDTRC
+1 MDIDTRC
-13 LKNGA
+13 LKNGE

-31 AYYGTGVY
+31 AYVGTGVY
-39 IEPRYFIGSSLYD
+39 VEPRYFIGSSLYD
-52 PVSRKAPTAAV
+52 PVSRKAPTAAI
-63 VRERVGQMVG
+63 VRERVGQIVG

-99 LGVKRRIGTD
+99 LGVKRRSGTD
-109 CMLGAGRL
+109 GVHGVGIL
-117 SGTECVHGAGR
+117 SGTDGVQ
-128 FNGFDSVHGADLASV
+128 GADFASV
-143 ARFVGS
+143 ARFGGS
-149 DVQITNGAKRNAQ
+149 EVQTTNGVKINAQ
-162 TGCLACRLVKNGSI
+162 A
-176 ESGCPQ
+176 
-182 AVGISGLRS
+182 
-191 QTGSVTGGRS
+191 GG
-201 QAGSIAGRRV
+201 IAGRRV
-211 QTDFVA
+211 QADFVA
-217 FFEEYG
+217 FFEDYG

-245 CEARRMWSLTF
+245 CEARRLGSLTF

-268 RWLESTGRSHATRHM
+268 RWFESTGRSHATRHM

-356 GANLIDLYEMQE
+356 GANLIDLYEMKDGQ
-368 GNECV
+368 ECV

-382 YQRDLHIR
+382 YQRELHIR
-390 IEPELAALV
+390 IEPELAELV

-425 AHRLRELSGELGFSV
+425 AHRLRELSSELGFSV

-451 IAGGLECPEIVI
+451 IAGELECPDSII
-463 NKSLGHLDTTVNRR
+463 NKSMGHVDSTVNDRS
-477 FYDDYDWSLTAKWN
+477 YKDYKWSQTADWN

>member
-39 IEPRYFIGSSLYD
+39 VEPRYFIGSSLYD
-52 PVSRKAPTAAV
+52 PVSRKAPTAAI

-99 LGVKRRIGTD
+99 LGVKRRSGSD
-109 CMLGAGRL
+109 GVYGAGRF
-117 SGTECVHGAGR
+117 SGKDGVHGAGL
-128 FNGFDSVHGADLASV
+128 FSGTDGVQGVELASV

-149 DVQITNGAKRNAQ
+149 DVQITNGAKRNLQ
-162 TGCLACRLVKNGSI
+162 TGC
-176 ESGCPQ
+176 
-182 AVGISGLRS
+182 
-191 QTGSVTGGRS
+191 
-201 QAGSIAGRRV
+201 IAGRRGKA
-211 QTDFVA
+211 DFVA

-223 ESRRTGKTQDS
+223 ESRRTVKTQDS

-245 CEARRMWSLTF
+245 CEARRMVSLTF
-256 IDIDYSRLVDFA
+256 MDIDYSRLVDFA

-320 IETLSAKE
+320 IDTLSAKE

-356 GANLIDLYEMQE
+356 GANLIDLYEMQD
-368 GNECV
+368 GNDCV

-382 YQRDLHIR
+382 YQRELHIR

-425 AHRLRELSGELGFSV
+425 AHRLRELSVELGFSV

-451 IAGGLECPEIVI
+451 IAGELECPDSVI
-463 NKSLGHLDTTVNRR
+463 NKSMGHVDATVNDRS
-477 FYDDYDWSLTAKWN
+477 YKDYKWSQTADWN

>member
-39 IEPRYFIGSSLYD
+39 VEPRYFIGSSLYD
-52 PVSRKAPTAAV
+52 PVSRKAPTAAL

-99 LGVKRRIGTD
+99 LGVKRRSWTD
-109 CMLGAGRL
+109 GVNGA
-117 SGTECVHGAGR
+117 E
-128 FNGFDSVHGADLASV
+128 LASV
-143 ARFVGS
+143 ARFGGS
-149 DVQITNGAKRNAQ
+149 EVQTTNEAKRNTQ
-162 TGCLACRLVKNGSI
+162 T
-176 ESGCPQ
+176 
-182 AVGISGLRS
+182 VG
-191 QTGSVTGGRS
+191 
-201 QAGSIAGRRV
+201 IAGRRG

-223 ESRRTGKTQDS
+223 ESRRTVKTQDS

-245 CEARRMWSLTF
+245 CEARRLGSLTF
-256 IDIDYSRLVDFA
+256 VDIDYSRLVDFA

-283 LESYVRAAYRDAQK
+283 MESYVRAAYRDAQK

-328 MHALMV
+328 MHALML
-334 CEPKLGGQRM
+334 CEPKFGGHRM

-356 GANLIDLYEMQE
+356 GANLIDLYEMQD
-368 GNECV
+368 GKECV

-382 YQRDLHIR
+382 YQRELHIR

-409 SFKAK
+409 SFKEK

-425 AHRLRELSGELGFSV
+425 AHRLRELSSELGFSV

-463 NKSLGHLDTTVNRR
+463 NKSLGHLDSTVNRR

>member
-31 AYYGTGVY
+31 AYVGTGVY
-39 IEPRYFIGSSLYD
+39 VEPRYFIGSSLYD
-52 PVSRKAPTAAV
+52 PVSRKAPTASV

-99 LGVKRRIGTD
+99 LGVKRRSGTD
-109 CMLGAGRL
+109 CI
-117 SGTECVHGAGR
+117 HGAGR
-128 FNGFDSVHGADLASV
+128 FSGTYCVQGVELASV
-143 ARFVGS
+143 ARSVGS
-149 DVQITNGAKRNAQ
+149 EVQTTNGAKRNAQ
-162 TGCLACRLVKNGSI
+162 TGCIAVSRSKTGSV
-176 ESGCPQ
+176 SG
-182 AVGISGLRS
+182 GWS
-191 QTGSVTGGRS
+191 QTGG
-201 QAGSIAGRRV
+201 IACRRG

-217 FFEEYG
+217 FFEDYG
-223 ESRRTGKTQDS
+223 ESRRTVKTQDS

-245 CEARRMWSLTF
+245 CEARRMVSLTF
-256 IDIDYSRLVDFA
+256 MDIDYSRLVDFA

-320 IETLSAKE
+320 IEKLTAKE

-356 GANLIDLYEMQE
+356 GANLIDLYEMQD
-368 GNECV
+368 GKECV

-382 YQRDLHIR
+382 YQRELHIR

-425 AHRLRELSGELGFSV
+425 AHRLRELSVELGFSI

>member
-13 LKNGA
+13 LKNGE

-39 IEPRYFIGSSLYD
+39 VEPRYFIGSSLYD

-63 VRERVGQMVG
+63 VRERVGQIVG

-99 LGVKRRIGTD
+99 LGVKRRSGTD
-109 CMLGAGRL
+109 GVHGAGRL
-117 SGTECVHGAGR
+117 SGMDG
-128 FNGFDSVHGADLASV
+128 VHGADLAAV
-143 ARFVGS
+143 ARFGGS
-149 DVQITNGAKRNAQ
+149 EVQTTNGAKRNAQ
-162 TGCLACRLVKNGSI
+162 TGEIAGSR
-176 ESGCPQ
+176 SKTGSV
-182 AVGISGLRS
+182 AGGWS
-191 QTGSVTGGRS
+191 QTGSVAGGWSKTGSVDGRLS
-201 QAGSIAGRRV
+201 QTSSVDGGWSKTGRIAGRREK
-211 QTDFVA
+211 TDFVA

-223 ESRRTGKTQDS
+223 ESRRTVKTQDS

-245 CEARRMWSLTF
+245 CEARRMGSLTF
-256 IDIDYSRLVDFA
+256 MDIDYSRLVDFA

-320 IETLSAKE
+320 IETLTAKE
-328 MHALMV
+328 MHSLMV

-356 GANLIDLYEMQE
+356 GANLIDMYEMQD
-368 GNECV
+368 GKECV

-382 YQRDLHIR
+382 YQRELHIR
-390 IEPELAALV
+390 IEPEFAALV

-425 AHRLRELSGELGFSV
+425 AHRLRELSVELGFSV

>member
-39 IEPRYFIGSSLYD
+39 VEPKYFVGSSLYD

-73 RVDEFLND
+73 RVDEFLSE

-99 LGVKRRIGTD
+99 LSVKRKRGSD
-109 CMLGAGRL
+109 SVHGAGRL
-117 SGTECVHGAGR
+117 SGTDGVQGAE
-128 FNGFDSVHGADLASV
+128 LAAV
-143 ARFVGS
+143 ARFGGS
-149 DVQITNGAKRNAQ
+149 EVQITNGTKRNAQ
-162 TGCLACRLVKNGSI
+162 ACSLAGR
-176 ESGCPQ
+176 
-182 AVGISGLRS
+182 RS
-191 QTGSVTGGRS
+191 QTGSVSGGWSQTGSVSVGWSQTGSVAGGWSQTGG
-201 QAGSIAGRRV
+201 IAGRREK
-211 QTDFVA
+211 TDFLA
-217 FFEEYG
+217 FFEQYG
-223 ESRRTGKTQDS
+223 ESRRTVKTQDS

-245 CEARRMWSLTF
+245 CEARRLGSLTF
-256 IDIDYSRLVDFA
+256 MDIDYSRLVDFA

-334 CEPKLGGQRM
+334 CEPKLVGQRM

-356 GANLIDLYEMQE
+356 GANLIDLYEMQD
-368 GNECV
+368 GAECV

-382 YQRDLHIR
+382 YQRELHIR

-425 AHRLRELSGELGFSV
+425 AHRLRELSVELGFSV

-463 NKSLGHLDTTVNRR
+463 NKSLGHLDSTVNRR
-477 FYDDYDWSLTAKWN
+477 FYDDYDWSITAKWN

>member
-39 IEPRYFIGSSLYD
+39 VEPRYFIGSSLYD

-73 RVDEFLND
+73 RLDEFLND

-94 IREAA
+94 IRDAA
-99 LGVKRRIGTD
+99 LGVKRRSGTD
-109 CMLGAGRL
+109 GVHGAGLLSGSDSVHGVGRL
-117 SGTECVHGAGR
+117 SGMDGVLGAE
-128 FNGFDSVHGADLASV
+128 FADV
-143 ARFVGS
+143 ARFGGS
-149 DVQITNGAKRNAQ
+149 DIQTTNGVKRNAQ
-162 TGCLACRLVKNGSI
+162 A
-176 ESGCPQ
+176 
-182 AVGISGLRS
+182 
-191 QTGSVTGGRS
+191 GG
-201 QAGSIAGRRV
+201 IAGRRV

-217 FFEEYG
+217 FFEDYG
-223 ESRRTGKTQDS
+223 ESRRTVKTQDS

-245 CEARRMWSLTF
+245 CEARRLGSLTF
-256 IDIDYSRLVDFA
+256 VDIDYSRLVDFA

-334 CEPKLGGQRM
+334 CEPKLGSQRM

-356 GANLIDLYEMQE
+356 GANLIDLYEMQD
-368 GNECV
+368 GKECV

-382 YQRDLHIR
+382 YQRELHIR

-409 SFKAK
+409 SFKEK

-425 AHRLRELSGELGFSV
+425 AHRLRELSSELGFSV

-451 IAGGLECPEIVI
+451 IAGSLECPEIVI
-463 NKSLGHLDTTVNRR
+463 NKSLGHLDSTVNRR